1 MDPYWILHFLAFL
14 AFSVREHFNVYKL
27 AQKRIL
33 FPHGAWQPN
42 NTKRKKHMFLVFP
55 HFSQRTFS
63 ANIDTHIPFWNSKKN
78 PGLMTSPPPVTPS
91 KTNPHGTWKK
101 GPEAWKTDKKH
112 LSDNYPINFVEFRLP
127 LFGCTEKPPPFHLF
141 TKRKDPKNC
150 RSVQLN
156 GLKASMPCSRY
167 VAHC

>member
-14 AFSVREHFNVYKL
+14 AFWVREHCNVYKL

-55 HFSQRTFS
+55 HFSQRTFKS
-63 ANIDTHIPFWNSKKN
+63 QQILIHIFRFE
-78 PGLMTSPPPVTPS
+78 TQR
-91 KTNPHGTWKK
+91 KTWPYDITTTGHTFENQPWKQAQRHGTRK
-101 GPEAWKTDKKH
+101 KKH
-112 LSDNYPINFVEFRLP
+112 LSDNYPTNFVEFRW
-127 LFGCTEKPPPFHLF
+127 LFGCTEKPSPFHLSPNE
-141 TKRKDPKNC
+141 RIPHG

-156 GLKASMPCSRY
+156 GLKASMPYSRY
-167 VAHC
+167 AAHC